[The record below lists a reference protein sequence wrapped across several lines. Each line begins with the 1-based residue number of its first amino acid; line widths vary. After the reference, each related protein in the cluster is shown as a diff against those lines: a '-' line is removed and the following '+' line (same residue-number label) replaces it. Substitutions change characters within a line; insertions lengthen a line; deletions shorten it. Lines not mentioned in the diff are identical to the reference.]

1 MRQSI
6 NLMPTSLSNCRS
18 ELSYLQ
24 LAVVLFNSNDLHL
37 QVDAQWQLLDSNT
50 RSGWLEVAEVLTVDT
65 VELGELGLHVGQ
77 KDGGLNYMLQ
87 RRVGGVQDVA
97 DILNHLLSLLSNG
110 GIGRQWLVLW
120 GVWNLTRNVDKTI
133 DLDSLGV
140 RGSWWWSGSGFNWSN
155 KVSLSHSECV
165 LGST

>member
-1 MRQSI
+1 M
-6 NLMPTSLSNCRS
+6 
-18 ELSYLQ
+18 SYLQ

-120 GVWNLTRNVDKTI
+120 GVWNLTRNVDKTWALVEELDKVKKLHTI

-140 RGSWWWSGSGFNWSN
+140 RGSWWWSGSGFNLN
-155 KVSLSHSECV
+155 D
-165 LGST
+165 